1 MIQTMNETSSDRVRL
16 SVDEARSLAESAL
29 QRIGYDAQE
38 ARIVADHVLDAALCG
53 YEYSGLPKILNVA
66 EHRRL
71 RQPRRAMRVVH
82 ETPVSVRFDGGN
94 NVGMVALYRASEA
107 AIEKAQTHGFA
118 VAGVNNSWVSGRSA
132 YFVERIARAG
142 LVGMLTISSTR
153 HVAPPG
159 AAEASIGTNPIAFG
173 FPGMDEPFVIDLG
186 TSAFMSTDMEFRLRR
201 GELLPQ
207 GVAIDAQGRP
217 TRDPVEAKKG
227 AILTLAGYKGF
238 ALAMAM
244 QSLGVLAG
252 SATDVE
258 RNYGYFIIALRPDLM
273 VPLEEFKRDQAE
285 MLARVKATPR
295 QPGVDEIRLPS
306 ERSFRERARHL
317 REGIVIDRAI
327 RDALLALP
335 AGLLPALSEA

>member
-1 MIQTMNETSSDRVRL
+1 MNEPAPDRIRL
-16 SVDEARSLAESAL
+16 SVDEARSLGEQSL
-29 QRIGYDAQE
+29 QRIGYDAEE
-38 ARIVADHVLDAALCG
+38 AAIVADHVLDAALCG

-71 RQPRRAMRVVH
+71 RQPRRRMRIVH

-94 NVGMVALYRASEA
+94 NVGMITLYRATEA
-107 AIEKAQTHGFA
+107 CIAKAQNHGIA
-118 VAGVNNSWVSGRSA
+118 IAGVNNSWVSGRSA

-142 LVGMLTISSTR
+142 MVGMLTISSTR

-159 AAEASIGTNPIAFG
+159 GATASIGTNPIAFA
-173 FPGMDEPFVIDLG
+173 FPGEDDPFVIDLG
-186 TSAFMSTDMEFRLRR
+186 TSAFMSTDMEFRVRR
-201 GELLPQ
+201 GEPLPE

-227 AILTLAGYKGF
+227 ALLTLAGYKGF

-244 QSLGVLAG
+244 QGLGVLAG
-252 SATDVE
+252 SGTDVE
-258 RNYGYFIIALRPDLM
+258 RNYGYLVMAIRPDLM
-273 VPLEEFKRDQAE
+273 LPLDEYRRDLAA
-285 MLARVKATPR
+285 MLAGVKATPR

-306 ERSFRERARHL
+306 ERSFRERARNR

-327 RDALLALP
+327 RDQLLTLQ
-335 AGLLPALSEA
+335 AGLLPAVTET